1 MKYSVTQE
9 TIAELLE
16 WIKKDQIN
24 LHPRYQRYFV
34 WTLQDQKQLIDS
46 IMRGYQL
53 LSFIISLRKDG
64 TYEMVDWQQRNLKDP
79 EGKVLER
86 KVSGD
91 KIEAVDMLPS
101 YTHYIINLC
110 DTEDLVTVMYC
121 NEIFN
126 SNKVGGLFREGLIF

>member
-101 YTHYIINLC
+101 YMHYIINLC

>member
-1 MKYSVTQE
+1 MKYSITQE
-9 TIAELLE
+9 TIAELSE

-24 LHPRYQRYFV
+24 LHPRYFV

-53 LSFIISLRKDG
+53 LNFIISLRKDG
-64 TYEMVDWQQRNLKDP
+64 TYEMVDWQQRNLKAP

-86 KVSGD
+86 KLSGD

-126 SNKVGGLFREGLIF
+126 SNKVGACFEKV